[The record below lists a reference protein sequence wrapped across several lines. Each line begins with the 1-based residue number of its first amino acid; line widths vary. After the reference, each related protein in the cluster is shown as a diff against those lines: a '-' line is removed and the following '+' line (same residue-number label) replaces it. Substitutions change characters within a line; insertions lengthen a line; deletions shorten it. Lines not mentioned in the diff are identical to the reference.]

1 MSLAVTRTARSFAD
15 LASDG
20 WAIIATKPFMASG
33 PLRWEFT
40 MDQASVGAY
49 RRALAAGAA
58 VTVTQRESDGT
69 LTLFAKLATARRRKA
84 A

>member
-1 MSLAVTRTARSFAD
+1 MPLTVTRVARSFAD
-15 LASDG
+15 LSSDG
-20 WAIIATKPFMASG
+20 WAIIAMKPYTNAG

-49 RRALAAGAA
+49 RRALGAGAA
-58 VTVTQRESDGT
+58 VTVTQREPDGT
-69 LTLFAKLATARRRKA
+69 LTLFAKLATVRRRA